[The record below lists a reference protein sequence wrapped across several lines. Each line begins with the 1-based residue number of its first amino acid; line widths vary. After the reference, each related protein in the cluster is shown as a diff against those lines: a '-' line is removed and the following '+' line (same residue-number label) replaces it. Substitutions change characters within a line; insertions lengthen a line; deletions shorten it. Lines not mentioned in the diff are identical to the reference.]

1 MSEKI
6 ISTTPEER
14 IRTLEKALQQKE
26 SIIAGFQEITGDT
39 IQLPIYAGLPVFW
52 RMHKDKV
59 RFLPDTMRKWS
70 EKKGFFK
77 SLKDDRQYHYLS
89 ETSNIIDSTSPAVI
103 AEEMRDFIELYYSD
117 LQDSPERSAVIN
129 AFAGRRRNIENNMTS
144 HISVYRHDVFS
155 RNFSP
160 LWDTKDSVHFFFAN
174 SIVTV
179 LKDRI
184 EHKPYEK
191 AERPIWKD
199 NVLPYEYEE
208 SNGKNESIVKTFFLR
223 CAGNDET
230 RLHDLERIAGYSLS
244 RYKPASEA
252 KAVNLYGT
260 GGSGKS
266 LFVEILGKL
275 RNTAVLKAE
284 AFRASDKF
292 KYQSIGQETNILN
305 ISELDRKFDLTGVF
319 NDITNDLVIE
329 KKNKPATTIKYE
341 ISPKWIF
348 TRNYPFSG
356 LDSQYTRRLVEFKFS
371 NIYNED
377 NRPIDEFGKEFFR
390 PESGWTDEDTSQA
403 LNYLF
408 HCVQQYLIHGL
419 PRTSTEDILLEKV
432 ISAFGD
438 ETVSFFEEQIKPGEQ
453 YSKRDLHI
461 AFADLTGISEMKQ
474 TSFTKALES
483 YLKAKGF
490 RFEFCGHGRQEIRII
505 PKNEPEKKSADI
517 IDFPELSSNDELL
530 KQIESEFA
538 EAKETNGTPK
548 SKAVIEKILVKENYC
563 KNDIERAKRIYLDL
577 HRPEH
582 GIHEDKKII
591 YGIIEGIRRT

>member
-1 MSEKI
+1 MSDKI
-6 ISTTPEER
+6 VSITPEER
-14 IRTLEKALQQKE
+14 IRALEKALQQKE
-26 SIIAGFQEITGDT
+26 AVIAGFQEIVSDT
-39 IQLPIYAGLPVFW
+39 IALPVYAGLPVFW
-52 RMHKDKV
+52 RIHKDKT
-59 RFLPDTMRKWS
+59 RFLPDTMRKWA

-77 SLKDDRQYHYLS
+77 ALKDDRQYHYLN
-89 ETSNIIDSTSPAVI
+89 ENNNIIDSTSPAVI

-117 LQDSPERSAVIN
+117 NPESMERAAVIN
-129 AFAGRRRNIENNMTS
+129 TFAGKRRNIENNMTS
-144 HISVYRHDVFS
+144 HVSVYRHDVFG
-155 RNFSP
+155 RDFSP
-160 LWDTKDSVHFFFAN
+160 LWDTKDSVHFFFAD

-179 LKDRI
+179 KKEGI
-184 EHKPYEK
+184 EEQAYEK
-191 AERPIWKD
+191 ATRPIWKD
-199 NVLPYEYEE
+199 NVLPFTFTETE
-208 SNGKNESIVKTFFLR
+208 KKTESIIKTFFLR
-223 CAGNDET
+223 CAGNDEK
-230 RLHDLERIAGYSLS
+230 RLNDLERIAGYALS

-252 KAVNLYGT
+252 KAINLYGT

-341 ISPKWIF
+341 LSPKWIF

-403 LNYLF
+403 FNYLF
-408 HCVQQYLIHGL
+408 HCVQQYLIQGL
-419 PRTSTEDILLEKV
+419 PKTSTEDILLEKV
-432 ISAFGD
+432 SSSYGD
-438 ETVSFFEEQIKPGEQ
+438 EMVSFFEEQIKPGEQ

-474 TSFTKALES
+474 TSFTKALEA
-483 YLKAKGF
+483 YLKAKGL

-505 PKNEPEKKSADI
+505 SKNEHEKKSTNI
-517 IDFPELSSNDELL
+517 IDLPDLASNDEILE
-530 KQIESEFA
+530 QIKNEFVA
-538 EAKETNGTPK
+538 SKETNGTPK
-548 SKAVIEKILVKENYC
+548 SKAVIEKILVRENYC
-563 KNDIERAKRIYLDL
+563 RNDIERAKRIYLDL
-577 HRPEH
+577 HKPEY
-582 GIHEDKKII
+582 GIQEDMKII
-591 YGIIEGIRRT
+591 YGIIESIRRT